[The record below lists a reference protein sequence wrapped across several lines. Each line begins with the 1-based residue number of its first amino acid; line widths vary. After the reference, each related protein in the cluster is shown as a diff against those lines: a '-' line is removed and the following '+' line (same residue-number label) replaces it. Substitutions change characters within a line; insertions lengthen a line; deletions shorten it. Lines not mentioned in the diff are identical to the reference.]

1 MALKVELKPNERI
14 IIGACVITN
23 TDQRARLLIDGDR
36 IPILREKDILTPETA
51 DTAAKL
57 IYLAVQL
64 MYLSPDP
71 MANHPTYFSLVRDIL
86 SAMPSAW
93 PFIEGINNH
102 ILNGDLYHALKE
114 AKKLID
120 HEEKLIQSARERQA
134 SHSDG
139 GAERK
144 SA

>member
-14 IIGACVITN
+14 IIGACVVTN

-51 DTAAKL
+51 DTPAKL
-57 IYLAVQL
+57 IYLSLQL

-71 MANHPTYFSLVRDIL
+71 MVHHPTYFSLVRDIM
-86 SAMPSAW
+86 STMPTAW
-93 PFIEGINNH
+93 PFIEGINNN

-114 AKKLID
+114 SKKLIG
-120 HEEKLIQSARERQA
+120 HEEELIADARSLQEA
-134 SHSDG
+134 D
-139 GAERK
+139 RK